1 MIEDCRRTVGDFR
14 NGNSQLAIENA
25 LETPKRGQGAE
36 CPDRIFTKS
45 GLFLRQ
51 IFWE

>member
-1 MIEDCRRTVGDFR
+1 LKIADGPLSISE